1 MDDEDDV
8 IVIRKVLPDDID
20 RYAGRWVA
28 IRGLEVVADAET
40 LAELWADPRVEE
52 RDAVYAVP
60 GPGTHFY

>member
-8 IVIRKVLPDDID
+8 VVIEKMLPDDID

-28 IRGLEVVADAET
+28 LRGLEVVADAET
-40 LAELWADPRVEE
+40 LPELRADPRVD
-52 RDAVYAVP
+52 RMDFVYAVP